1 MYTIILIINNNN
13 VTVESNKSESRNY
26 NQENNMQKKPLS
38 PKQTKALSKILLDKP
53 LDCALFHVGI
63 NSVLRSSD
71 LR

>member
-1 MYTIILIINNNN
+1 MLIINNNN
-13 VTVESNKSESRNY
+13 VTVRSNKSESKNYDQRND
-26 NQENNMQKKPLS
+26 MQKKPLS

>member
-1 MYTIILIINNNN
+1 MLIINNNN
-13 VTVESNKSESRNY
+13 FTVRSNKSESRNY
-26 NQENNMQKKPLS
+26 DQRNDMQKKPLS